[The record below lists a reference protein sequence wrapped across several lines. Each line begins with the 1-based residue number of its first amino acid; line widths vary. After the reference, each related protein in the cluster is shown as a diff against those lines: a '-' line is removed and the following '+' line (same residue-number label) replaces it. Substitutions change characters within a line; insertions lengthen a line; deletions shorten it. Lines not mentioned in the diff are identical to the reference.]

1 MSEPTI
7 DYLDIYES
15 GLNAAMN
22 IASITTWT
30 PQSRIDWLNGYLD
43 AHCQLLATIGMQ
55 TPQEWCDELLIRGQ
69 QKLDK
74 TLEGLNN
81 L

>member
-1 MSEPTI
+1 MSGPTI

-30 PQSRIDWLNGYLD
+30 PQHRIDWLNGYLD
-43 AHCQLLATIGMQ
+43 AHCQLLAAIGNQ
-55 TPQEWCDELLIRGQ
+55 TAQEWCDELLIRGQ

-74 TLEGLNN
+74 TLEGLKN